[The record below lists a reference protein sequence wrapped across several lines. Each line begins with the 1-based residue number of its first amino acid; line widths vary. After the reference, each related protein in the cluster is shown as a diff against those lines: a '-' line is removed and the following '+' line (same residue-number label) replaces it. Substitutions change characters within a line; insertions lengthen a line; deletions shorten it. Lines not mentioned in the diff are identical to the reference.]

1 MIHENNLLP
10 KDRIVLITNR
20 VRGWALIAYAFRDL
34 CFFVLFA
41 FNDYDRVSSVI
52 PFIASDIV
60 FSILLVIGLSSIQ
73 FRLPLKHIGQVGLIL
88 MLIRP
93 FILLAF
99 DLPLL
104 APGHYRLQS
113 FLSIPRIP
121 IHYAEPAIYFVPYVG
136 YLLIGWLMIKTEAFP
151 RWTGIVLVLSGLFNL
166 AASYSGIAQT
176 ADSLHITLLMSA
188 TLTEALAFAGYG
200 RHILNLSSS
209 AE

>member
-1 MIHENNLLP
+1 MIYENNVLP
-10 KDRIVLITNR
+10 KDRIAFITNR

-41 FNDYDRVSSVI
+41 FNYYYSLSSVI

-60 FSILLVIGLSSIQ
+60 FSILLVIGLSSLQ
-73 FRLPLKHIGQVGLIL
+73 FSPPLKHIGRVGLIL

-93 FILLAF
+93 FILLSF

-104 APGHYRLQS
+104 APGHYRIQS

-121 IHYAEPAIYFVPYVG
+121 IHYLEPVIYFVPYFG
-136 YLLIGWLMIKTEAFP
+136 YLLVGWLMVKTEALP
-151 RWTGIVLVLSGLFNL
+151 KWTGIVLVLSGLFNL
-166 AASYSGIAQT
+166 ATNYSGIFQT
-176 ADSLHITLLMSA
+176 ADSLHKALLMSA

-200 RHILNLSSS
+200 RSILNTSSF